1 MLSAACKAEIV
12 IALQPRLSPDAV
24 LCTDGSLA
32 MATAAKHL
40 GVHHEAVNLSGGER
54 VRGAWHIQNANAC
67 HSRLQES
74 LADPNRSRA
83 DRMVGGLHR
92 GATRMGASAS
102 GDLVSSAAGH
112 CCSIDGRICAL
123 PVMRA
128 TLNAYTAT
136 PSSRG

>member
-12 IALQPRLSPDAV
+12 IALQPRLSADAV

-67 HSRLQES
+67 HSRLKAWLRRFNGIASSHLES
-74 LADPNRSRA
+74 YLAWFRAPDRSA
-83 DRMVGGLHR
+83 KNPSKPAPMLALALGL
-92 GATRMGASAS
+92 
-102 GDLVSSAAGH
+102 GDL
-112 CCSIDGRICAL
+112 
-123 PVMRA
+123 P
-128 TLNAYTAT
+128 
-136 PSSRG
+136 